1 MSEKKELTPE
11 LTALL
16 KAIELGYRLASGGRT
31 LDPELTTQPKHPCK
45 HSGFGV
51 CEHCGMEVK

>member
-1 MSEKKELTPE
+1 MSDKPELTPE

-16 KAIELGYRLASGGRT
+16 KAIELGYRIGRGERT
-31 LDPELTTQPKHPCK
+31 LDSKLIIKSSCTC
-45 HSGFGV
+45 GRRYGI